1 MSPEGQLGLFAP
13 GEVPERQGGRRA
25 QQVAAVRPDEEH
37 QSLARELPPGLHLG
51 TSSWSFPGW
60 AGIVWERPESQTR
73 LARHGLPAYAQHPLL
88 TGVGID
94 RSYYQPLPA
103 EEYRRYA
110 DAVPPGFRFVVKAH
124 EALTVSRWP
133 DRDRY
138 GTRRGLENHRFLDPV
153 YAAEEVVGPF
163 QEGLGETAGPLVFQ
177 FAPQDLG
184 AVDRFIDNLYR
195 FLIRLPE
202 GPLYAIEL
210 RNREVLTSRYAAL
223 LEETGAVHCLN
234 RHPRMPPVAAQARA
248 VGAVIQDEGAEGGG
262 RQEGGAEEGGAEHGG
277 AEYGDAKD
285 GGAALVAADR
295 PVVCRWML
303 RPGLTYQGG
312 YQRYHPF
319 NRRVDDDAETRD
331 FLAELSVAAGAA
343 GQPVYVTANNK
354 AEGCAPLTIFRL
366 AEEIARR
373 ARRPAEAGD

>member
-1 MSPEGQLGLFAP
+1 MSPAEDQLGLFSP
-13 GEVPERQGGRRA
+13 GEMPVKEPTSRA
-25 QQVAAVRPDEEH
+25 RPVAAARPDEEH
-37 QSLARELPPGLHLG
+37 ERLARELPPGLYLG

-110 DAVPPGFRFVVKAH
+110 DAVPRDFRFLVKAH

-184 AVDRFIDNLYR
+184 TVDRFIDKLYR

-202 GPLYAIEL
+202 GPVYAIEL

-234 RHPRMPPVAAQARA
+234 RHPRMPTVAEQARA
-248 VGAVIQDEGAEGGG
+248 VGAVSEKTANAETPNDDGGG
-262 RQEGGAEEGGAEHGG
+262 EAGGEPGG
-277 AEYGDAKD
+277 GDAAGGD
-285 GGAALVAADR
+285 GQPTLLAADK
-295 PVVCRWML
+295 PLVCRWML

-319 NRRVDDDAETRD
+319 NRRVDDDAETRGA
-331 FLAELSVAAGAA
+331 LAELALAASANR
-343 GQPVYVTANNK
+343 QPVYVTANNK
-354 AEGCAPLTIFRL
+354 AEGCAPLTIFQL
-366 AEEIARR
+366 SAEIAHR

>member
-1 MSPEGQLGLFAP
+1 MSPQSQLGLFGP
-13 GEVPERQGGRRA
+13 SEIRERERTSRVRP
-25 QQVAAVRPDEEH
+25 VAAARPDEEH
-37 QSLARELPPGLHLG
+37 QRLARELPPGLHLG

-110 DAVPPGFRFVVKAH
+110 DAVPRGFRFMVKAH

-153 YAAEEVVGPF
+153 YASEEVVGPF

-184 AVDRFIDNLYR
+184 PVDRFIDSLYR

-202 GPLYAIEL
+202 GPVYAVEL
-210 RNREVLTSRYAAL
+210 RNREVLTSRYVAL

-234 RHPRMPPVAAQARA
+234 RHPRMPAVADQARA
-248 VGAVIQDEGAEGGG
+248 VGAVSEAGGD
-262 RQEGGAEEGGAEHGG
+262 
-277 AEYGDAKD
+277 GD
-285 GGAALVAADR
+285 GEVNLVAADK

-319 NRRVDDDAETRD
+319 NRRVDDDAETRNA
-331 FLAELSVAAGAA
+331 LAELSLAASAA

-366 AEEIARR
+366 AEEIASR

>member
-1 MSPEGQLGLFAP
+1 MTSADGQIGLFAP
-13 GEVPERQGGRRA
+13 GELPEKPASQGARP
-25 QQVAAVRPDEEH
+25 VAAARPEEEH
-37 QSLARELPPGLHLG
+37 QRIAAELPPGLHLG

-73 LARHGLPAYAQHPLL
+73 LARHGLAAYAQHPLL

-94 RSYYQPLPA
+94 RSYYQPLPV
-103 EEYRRYA
+103 EEYQRYA
-110 DAVPPGFRFVVKAH
+110 GAVPRGFRFVVKAH

-153 YAAEEVVGPF
+153 YATEEVIGPF

-184 AVDRFIDNLYR
+184 VVDRFIDDLYR

-202 GPLYAIEL
+202 GPIYALEL

-223 LEETGAVHCLN
+223 LAETGAVHCLN
-234 RHPRMPPVAAQARA
+234 RHPRMPSVATQARA
-248 VGAVIQDEGAEGGG
+248 VGAVSEPEDGATESGENGPAVEA
-262 RQEGGAEEGGAEHGG
+262 R
-277 AEYGDAKD
+277 
-285 GGAALVAADR
+285 LIAADK

-303 RPGLTYQGG
+303 QPGLTYQEG

-319 NRRVDDDAETRD
+319 NRLVDDDTETRD
-331 FLAELSVAAGAA
+331 ALAEIALAATSA
-343 GQPVYVTANNK
+343 GQPVFVTANNK
-354 AEGCAPLTIFRL
+354 AEGCAPLTLFRL
-366 AEEIARR
+366 AEEIAQH
-373 ARRPAEAGD
+373 ARRPPEAGD